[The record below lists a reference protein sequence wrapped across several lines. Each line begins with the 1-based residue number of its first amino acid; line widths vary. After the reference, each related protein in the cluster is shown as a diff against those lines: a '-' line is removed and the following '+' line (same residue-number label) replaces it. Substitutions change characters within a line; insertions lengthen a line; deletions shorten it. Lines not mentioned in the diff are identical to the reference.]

1 MHSTRLWIGLS
12 FLAGL
17 LIITVFAVIGFW
29 AIFAL
34 KPARLPVS
42 PTGVWEVTVIAAPTM
57 TPVITLVVPENP
69 QSLTPTPPA
78 EGEVGVGVYAQIY
91 NTGGEGLRL
100 RAEPGKSG
108 TPLFLG
114 MDSEVFL
121 VKDGP
126 READNYIWWFL
137 EAPYDKNRSGWAV
150 QDYLRVIENP

>member
-1 MHSTRLWIGLS
+1 MNSSRLWVGLS

-17 LIITVFAVIGFW
+17 VIITVFAVIGFW
-29 AIFAL
+29 AIMAF

-42 PTGVWEVTVIAAPTM
+42 PTQAWEVTVIAAPTL
-57 TPVITLVVPENP
+57 TPVVTLFVPDNQP
-69 QSLTPTPPA
+69 SPTPTPPA
-78 EGEVGVGVYAQIY
+78 RGEMGISAYVQIY

-126 READNYIWWFL
+126 READNYTWWFL
-137 EAPYDKNRSGWAV
+137 EAPYDKNRSGWAA